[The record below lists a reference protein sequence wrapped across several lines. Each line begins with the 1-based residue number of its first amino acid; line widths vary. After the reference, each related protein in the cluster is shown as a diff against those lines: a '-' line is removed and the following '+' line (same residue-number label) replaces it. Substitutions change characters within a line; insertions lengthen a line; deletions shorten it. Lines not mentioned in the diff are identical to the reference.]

1 LGNQIIRL
9 LTDENLRKKMVE
21 TERFIEIYRYA
32 LAGKPS
38 EAEYKAS
45 NDI

>member
-1 LGNQIIRL
+1 
-9 LTDENLRKKMVE
+9 MVE
-21 TERFIEIYRYA
+21 NARNLIETQFSWDVVSERFIEIYRYA